1 MENRV
6 QVAVN
11 TFKEGFNC
19 AQAVFSAY
27 CDLFGIDRETALR
40 LSSGFGAGMARK
52 QEVCGALSG
61 AVMLIGL
68 KYGKV
73 KADDKPAQE
82 KTYIEVRKLF
92 DEFSDANGSIL
103 CKDILGCII
112 STPEGMQYAIDRN
125 LFRTI
130 CVKCV
135 EDAATLAGKA
145 LSADND

>member
-40 LSSGFGAGMARK
+40 LSSGFGAGMGRK

-61 AVMLIGL
+61 AIMLIGL
-68 KYGKV
+68 KTQG
-73 KADDKPAQE
+73 Q
-82 KTYIEVRKLF
+82 
-92 DEFSDANGSIL
+92 G
-103 CKDILGCII
+103 G
-112 STPEGMQYAIDRN
+112 
-125 LFRTI
+125 
-130 CVKCV
+130 
-135 EDAATLAGKA
+135 
-145 LSADND
+145 